1 MTILLSMNTRGSA
14 RPRLTSKA
22 RMTTRMFRMTTR
34 MFRMTTRMFRMT
46 TRMFRMTV
54 AITNTMTISRTMGRG
69 NENVEYVL

>member
-22 RMTTRMFRMTTR
+22 
-34 MFRMTTRMFRMT
+34 RMTTRMFRMT